1 MMRMMIEKLREI
13 ENSMQD
19 YPFLTNRE
27 SAVILY
33 KTTQVHIVT
42 TWVIHK
48 GGGVGI
54 YSFKEK
60 GEARVNCF

>member
-33 KTTQVHIVT
+33 ITTLGTDCDHL
-42 TWVIHK
+42 
-48 GGGVGI
+48 G
-54 YSFKEK
+54 
-60 GEARVNCF
+60 NP